1 MILNKSNILI
11 ETDNKDLDNNIVKVL
26 KGKFASK
33 SINRVLLIQPPD
45 GDESLFNYD
54 AGKRGILW
62 SYPPYGLGLLSA
74 QLKKIEKKVDILNL
88 QHEILQNCRLS
99 KNLKEFDFNKVWKTA
114 VQKKI
119 NEFKPDFI
127 GLTSMFS
134 QSHKVLIE
142 ISNFIKNFSNNIII
156 GAGGVHITNSVNDK
170 KTFDKFVNELSDID
184 YFFLNE
190 ADLSFFNF
198 IKVFNDI
205 KSFNLLGNIV
215 IRIDKSKF
223 IRFINRLEPTDEQLN
238 TIPTLE
244 LMETGL
250 LTRYGKIG
258 SFFCLKPK
266 NSKITTV
273 LSNRG
278 CRAQCTFCSVRTFN
292 GVGVRRRKVSSV
304 IEELKILKFDY
315 NIDHV
320 LWLDDDFLYD
330 PKESI
335 HLFNEIVRNKLDITW
350 DCTNG
355 LIAAACK
362 DEVIHAARD
371 SGCIGVNI
379 GMESGNREILR
390 KVKKP
395 GTVENFLKAA
405 EVFRRYEEIN
415 ARVFLLIGFPNESYI
430 QILDT
435 INVANEMNL
444 DWYNVSLL
452 QPLPNT
458 PIFDSMVQEG
468 LIDPKKVEFTDM
480 RYNTGRLGKNMKQIR
495 DRLSGNFSEAFNVSD
510 LNEIPNK
517 AKLDDIWAYMNFHL
531 NFKRLL
537 EEKRQKKLIQKFKYV
552 ENITDLISPENCLA
566 LYFLGYLEN
575 RIFGEIQKSTISD
588 LEIRLEKFP
597 YWKKKFEQYNLS
609 PEHLKNKNFNFT
621 HIENEKFKQVYIGKK
636 EHEHRVK

>member
-1 MILNKSNILI
+1 MIK
-11 ETDNKDLDNNIVKVL
+11 
-26 KGKFASK
+26 KFSSK
-33 SINRVLLIQPPD
+33 SINRVLLIHPPD

-62 SYPPYGLGLLSA
+62 SYPPYGLGLLAA
-74 QLKKIEKKVDILNL
+74 QLKKIEKKVNILNL

-99 KNLKEFDFNKVWKTA
+99 KNLEEFDFNKIWKTV
-114 VQKKI
+114 VQKRI

-134 QSHKVLIE
+134 QSHKVLIQ
-142 ISNFIKNFSNNIII
+142 ISNFIKNFSKNIII
-156 GAGGVHITNSVNDK
+156 GAGGVHITNSINDK
-170 KTFDKFVNELSDID
+170 KTFDRFVNELNDID

-223 IRFINRLEPTDEQLN
+223 IKFTNRLDPTDEQIN
-238 TIPTLE
+238 MIPTLE
-244 LMETGL
+244 LLETGS
-250 LTRYGKIG
+250 LTKYGKIG

-266 NSKITTV
+266 DSKITTV

-379 GMESGNREILR
+379 GMESGNREIL
-390 KVKKP
+390 KKIKKP

-415 ARVFLLIGFPNESYI
+415 ARVFLLIGFPNESYT

-435 INVANEMNL
+435 INVASEMDL

-458 PIFDSMVQEG
+458 PIFDSMVKEG
-468 LIDPKKVEFTDM
+468 LLDPKQVEFTDM
-480 RYNTGRLGKNMKQIR
+480 RYNTGRLGQNKKQVR
-495 DRLSGNFSEAFNVSD
+495 DRLSGNFSEAFNVLD
-510 LNEIPNK
+510 LNEVPNK
-517 AKLDDIWAYMNFHL
+517 AKLDDLWAYMNFHL

-537 EEKRQKKLIQKFKYV
+537 EEKRRKKLIQKFKYV

-575 RIFGEIQKSTISD
+575 RIYGKIRSSTISD
-588 LEIRLEKFP
+588 LETRLEKFP
-597 YWKKKFEQYNLS
+597 YWKKRFEQYDLS
-609 PEHLKNKNFNFT
+609 PEHLKTKSFNFSN
-621 HIENEKFKQVYIGKK
+621 IKNEKFEQVFIGKK
-636 EHEHRVK
+636 EYEHRVK